1 MNLSVMTSAHGANR
15 SVLGAQVFDCGLM
28 GRVGRF
34 IDVVGV
40 EGLYVLFGL
49 RPMRRKQR

>member
-1 MNLSVMTSAHGANR
+1 M
-15 SVLGAQVFDCGLM
+15 LGAQVFDCGLM

-40 EGLYVLFGL
+40 EGLYVQFCL
-49 RPMRRKQR
+49 RPMRRKQRLYPSCMTLCGGD